1 MNKKLL
7 YLGIDIGGAHTKI
20 VGLDQFQNICLVKY
34 RKCYLWMDPKKLKHE
49 INFINSLSN
58 NKNILC
64 GLTMTAELCDIFPD
78 RLTGAKII
86 LNECKKI
93 KFKTFLYSNSKK
105 VFEKFQSRNLSNLY
119 L

>member
-7 YLGIDIGGAHTKI
+7 YLGIDIGGAHIKI
-20 VGLDQFQNICLVKY
+20 VGLDQFKNICLIKY
-34 RKCYLWMDPKKLKHE
+34 RKCYLWKDPKKLKHE

-86 LNECKKI
+86 LNECKKNKI
-93 KFKTFLYSNSKK
+93 
-105 VFEKFQSRNLSNLY
+105 
-119 L
+119 